1 MSTIY
6 QLFQAFSGR
15 DASQAFIS
23 YHRRNFP
30 HGRTKSAFEGIDET
44 VNYTP
49 DDHSDF
55 MELCERVNK
64 VLPRLKSF
72 APWHYYI
79 KAAYLI
85 CAFHAM
91 EFYCNYNSFY
101 NIPMAL
107 IMGFHVA
114 LIGES

>member
-1 MSTIY
+1 MLSICPT
-6 QLFQAFSGR
+6 QAFSGR

-30 HGRTKSAFEGIDET
+30 HNRAKPAFEGVDDT
-44 VNYTP
+44 VSYTP
-49 DDHSDF
+49 EDHTDF
-55 MELCERVNK
+55 MELCKRVNK
-64 VLPRLKSF
+64 VVPSMKSF

-85 CAFHAM
+85 CAFLSM
-91 EFYCNYNSFY
+91 EFYCNYNNFY
-101 NIPMAL
+101 NLPMAL

-114 LIGES
+114 LIG